1 MQIKIFTI
9 PVTFSSSQE
18 EEINRF
24 LRSHRVLTVDRHFSS
39 EDGGYWSLLVTY
51 QENGSPEAPF
61 PVSRNGKKDYRE
73 LLDDGQFALFARLKD
88 VRREIAKQ
96 ENIPAYAVFTDDEL
110 SQIVQLKEMTV
121 DSMKSIKGIG
131 KRAEK
136 YGEMFLQKNASAED
150 ETGGTPF

>member
-9 PVTFSSSQE
+9 PASCSYVQE
-18 EEINRF
+18 EEINKF
-24 LRSHRVLTVDRHFSS
+24 LRSHRVMTVDRHFAA
-39 EDGGYWSLLVTY
+39 ENGGYWALLVTY

-61 PVSRNGKKDYRE
+61 PVSRNNKKDYRE
-73 LLDDGQFALFARLKD
+73 ILNDDQFALFARLKD

-110 SQIVQLKEMTV
+110 SQIVQLKEITI
-121 DSMKSIKGIG
+121 DAIKGIKGIG

-136 YGEMFLQKNASAED
+136 YGDSFLTVNSPAD
-150 ETGGTPF
+150 NETSGAPF